1 METKVIKEIA
11 KKQNLIIATGGG
23 AILKKENVDALKQ
36 NGKLFFLDR
45 NLKKLKYTSS
55 RPLSSSIDALKN
67 SEVPKELKVKGFII
81 GSSVSGV
88 AGTYVVNE
96 KIEI

>member
-1 METKVIKEIA
+1 MQDNTELTNIHKQLDKMLLDKYGVEQHEFDKNFIFHTSILIMNNEEES
-11 KKQNLIIATGGG
+11 KKAF
-23 AILKKENVDALKQ
+23 DALE
-36 NGKLFFLDR
+36 
-45 NLKKLKYTSS
+45 
-55 RPLSSSIDALKN
+55 N

>member
-1 METKVIKEIA
+1 MC
-11 KKQNLIIATGGG
+11 
-23 AILKKENVDALKQ
+23 
-36 NGKLFFLDR
+36 
-45 NLKKLKYTSS
+45 
-55 RPLSSSIDALKN
+55 LSSNEEESKKAFDALKN
-67 SEVPKELKVKGFII
+67 SEVPKKLKVKGFII